1 MVFSSLIFL
10 FVFLGAALAGY
21 YLMKPLPIIF
31 RNIWLFLVS
40 IFFYA
45 WGEPKFFIVM
55 LGSIL
60 MNYVWGVTVD
70 RYRDTKGIKWLLG
83 MAVGSNLLI
92 LFIFKYLNFSVGIV
106 NSVLGDVLKVPG
118 ILLPIGISFFTF
130 QAISYVL
137 DVYYKRGEVQKNP
150 LNVGLYISFFPQL
163 VAGPIVRYDTV
174 AKQLQERKET
184 IECFATG
191 VERFMIGFCKKVL
204 LSNTFAQIADVTF
217 EVVASGTNIGADL
230 AWLGAFAYSL
240 QILFDFSGY
249 SDMAIGLGKMFG
261 FCFNENFNYPYVAD
275 SVTDFWRRWHISLGS
290 WFRDY
295 VYIPLGGSRVGKGRL
310 VFNLFVVWFLTG
322 VWHGANWTFILWGL
336 FYFVLLTFEKLTGLP
351 KRLNALWMKV
361 SYRVV
366 TLLAIVGGWVIFRSE
381 TWQDGYRYV
390 RMLMGLGER
399 GLHDTRV
406 LFYLREYWI
415 YWIVGVILCIPLNN
429 GWQRLCARYIGLQ
442 KLSDVLKPI
451 LLTSLFCIAITYL
464 IVSDYNPFIYFN
476 F

>member
-10 FVFLGAALAGY
+10 FAFLGAVLAGY

-60 MNYVWGVTVD
+60 LNYVFGIAVD
-70 RYRDTKGIKWLLG
+70 KYRNAKGIKWLLG
-83 MAVGSNLLI
+83 VAVGSNLLI
-92 LFIFKYLNFSVGIV
+92 LFIFKYLNFSVEII
-106 NSVLGDVLKVPG
+106 NSVLGNVLQAPG

-137 DVYYKRGEVQKNP
+137 DVYYARGEVQKNP
-150 LNVGLYISFFPQL
+150 LNVGLYIAFFPQL

-184 IECFATG
+184 PENIAVG
-191 VERFMIGFCKKVL
+191 IERFMLGFCKKVL

-217 EVVASGTNIGADL
+217 ELVANGTNIGADL
-230 AWLGAFAYSL
+230 AWLGAIAYSL

-261 FCFNENFNYPYVAD
+261 FHFNENFNYPYAAD

-322 VWHGANWTFILWGL
+322 VWHGANWTFLLWGI
-336 FYFVLLTFEKLTGLP
+336 FYFVLLTFEKLTGIRN
-351 KRLNALWMKV
+351 RLNKV
-361 SYRVV
+361 WKKGVYRVI
-366 TLLAIVGGWVIFRSE
+366 TLLAVVGGWVIFRSA
-381 TWQDGYRYV
+381 TWQEGYRYV
-390 RMLMGLGER
+390 RMLIGLGER

-406 LFYLREYWI
+406 FFYLREYWI
-415 YWIVGVILCIPLNN
+415 FWIVGIILCIPLKT
-429 GWQRLCARYIGLQ
+429 GLQ
-442 KLSDVLKPI
+442 KLGARFSSVQKLGDVLKPI
-451 LLTSLFCIAITYL
+451 LLTTLFCIAITYL